1 MTKKRIFSER
11 DVDAE
16 SIEVIKN
23 LKEINNQLK
32 TEIVNLNKDKKNLI
46 SELKIYEKAV
56 QFSRY
61 IIYGAIVVNVSLFVT
76 CRFR

>member
-46 SELKIYEKAV
+46 SELKIHKQAV
-56 QFSRY
+56 QYSRY
-61 IIYGAIVVNVSLFVT
+61 IIYGTIAVNISLLIT
-76 CRFR
+76 YRFR